1 MGQQSRGSGS
11 HLIAGLRYGSTQP
24 RLDIVA
30 RRTRMVEL
38 EQCIAHH
45 LALTRILATGNAR
58 AQALH
63 GLLGKLHRDLL
74 ERTHAG
80 LPFRAR
86 R

>member
-1 MGQQSRGSGS
+1 
-11 HLIAGLRYGSTQP
+11 
-24 RLDIVA
+24 
-30 RRTRMVEL
+30 MVEL